1 MPPGKSMHKIKK
13 RTFIVDHFSETYLR
27 PTQAS
32 MMERSEEIVNGILQ
46 KIVSGKNPICFDR
59 VLNLL
64 QYEEV

>member
-13 RTFIVDHFSETYLR
+13 RTFIVDHSSETYLR

-46 KIVSGKNPICFDR
+46 KIVSGKNSILF
-59 VLNLL
+59 VLTGS
-64 QYEEV
+64 

>member
-32 MMERSEEIVNGILQ
+32 MMERSEEIVNVILQ
-46 KIVSGKNPICFDR
+46 KIVSGKNSILF
-59 VLNLL
+59 VLTGS
-64 QYEEV
+64 